1 MNSLDIQQQLADQ
14 RRGRYVRVSDVDR
27 RLLIETYKKGED
39 FIALAKKLNI
49 KRSTARSIL
58 RTYIDE
64 GRVSAKQRAGTR
76 LRFITEEE
84 AEMIREMKRRHPLIT
99 IGQIQ
104 MRLQRTSNRVL
115 SKASISRILT
125 NSIRLGKRAKRSV
138 DGDDDH
144 DGMNETMV
152 NGNDEFMQLSS
163 DENTGGAIFIDDTN
177 DDEDDD
183 DGMIEN
189 TSSLNNLDDFQRFML
204 RKTSVNGDDSMVN
217 ENLEQCDDNGYS
229 ITYPQL
235 GSEEDEDELSDE
247 NEIPTPVDL
256 RSEITSTPSVVN
268 GNTPLLHEN
277 GCWNLSTNQIKS
289 EPVCVFVNRNYD
301 ENSSDSEHLQE
312 QPLTIDEETNK
323 TPKNTLSTISNSQ
336 TAGYRR
342 GKSCPICGET
352 NFSRLSHHLTVT
364 HNLQRNEMLTLLA
377 YTDQNNNNNN
387 HPSIASVSGSSPT
400 NTPSIAMD
408 KSPQQTPISINTNN
422 QQITCPSS
430 PISES
435 DNQQLNQS
443 SLTTITTTTTT
454 TIPSIT
460 TTSSSPIDNQS
471 SNYLPVDGKKRL
483 LCPRCDTWV
492 LNLTDHLIK
501 KHHLISKQERLP
513 FLRLARNRYATP
525 SSTPNTITNGNDDK
539 LTANSF
545 LISPDHSSSN
555 INQTNEQQLHTQ
567 QSNLLQQAANRKYQ
581 NIVKKY
587 RKKFLGS
594 MQPPSSNHSA
604 TSSLS
609 NSNTPNNSIERST
622 PLSSYDHSLV
632 HSNLTLPLHEQSPTT
647 ATPGNHNL
655 LTMNSIQSLLT
666 NNSNNQCKQEKF
678 KFPTINDNFSTR
690 TFSAIKSSAS
700 NNNIKDQQQL
710 STHQKFE
717 QRLTVFRQQFAVT
730 LAMQNSL
737 MQQMELLQRSF
748 VCIEDE
754 WNDMKKQIMS

>member
-27 RLLIETYKKGED
+27 RLLIDTYKKGED

-76 LRFITEEE
+76 LRFITEDE

-138 DGDDDH
+138 DGEDDQ

-177 DDEDDD
+177 DDEEDD

-217 ENLEQCDDNGYS
+217 ENLEQCDDNGYP

-268 GNTPLLHEN
+268 GNTPMLNEN
-277 GCWNLSTNQIKS
+277 GCWNLSTNTVKS

-323 TPKNTLSTISNSQ
+323 TINNTLPTISNSH
-336 TAGYRR
+336 TSNYRR
-342 GKSCPICGET
+342 GKCCPICGEK
-352 NFSRLSHHLTVT
+352 NFSRLSHHLAVT
-364 HNLQRNEMLTLLA
+364 HNLQRHEMLTLLA
-377 YTDQNNNNNN
+377 YTDQNNNNN

-400 NTPSIAMD
+400 NTPSISMD

-435 DNQQLNQS
+435 DNHHQS
-443 SLTTITTTTTT
+443 ALTTTTTT
-454 TIPSIT
+454 TIT
-460 TTSSSPIDNQS
+460 ASSSPIDNQS

-525 SSTPNTITNGNDDK
+525 SSTPNTIINGNDDK
-539 LTANSF
+539 LTTNSF

-555 INQTNEQQLHTQ
+555 INQTNEHQTHSQ
-567 QSNLLQQAANRKYQ
+567 QSNILQQAANRKYQ
-581 NIVKKY
+581 NIVRKY

-594 MQPPSSNHSA
+594 MQPPPSLPSSNHLA

-609 NSNTPNNSIERST
+609 NSNLSSNNTINKSPS
-622 PLSSYDHSLV
+622 LSSYDHSLV
-632 HSNLTLPLHEQSPTT
+632 HSNLTLPIREQSPTT
-647 ATPGNHNL
+647 ATSGNHNL

-678 KFPTINDNFSTR
+678 KFSTINDNFPSR
-690 TFSAIKSSAS
+690 TFSAIKTSAS
-700 NNNIKDQQQL
+700 NNHIKDQQQL

>member
-27 RLLIETYKKGED
+27 RLLIDTYKKGED

-138 DGDDDH
+138 DGEDDQ
-144 DGMNETMV
+144 DGMNETMG
-152 NGNDEFMQLSS
+152 NGNDELMQLSS

-189 TSSLNNLDDFQRFML
+189 NTSLNNLDDFQRFML
-204 RKTSVNGDDSMVN
+204 RKTSVNGDESIVN
-217 ENLEQCDDNGYS
+217 DNLEQYDDNGYPT
-229 ITYPQL
+229 TYPQY

-247 NEIPTPVDL
+247 NETTTPVDL

-268 GNTPLLHEN
+268 GITPILNEN
-277 GCWNLSTNQIKS
+277 GCWNLSTNSIKS

-323 TPKNTLSTISNSQ
+323 NSNNTLSTISTPQSS
-336 TAGYRR
+336 GYRR
-342 GKSCPICGET
+342 GKICPICNER
-352 NFSRLSHHLTVT
+352 NFSRLSHHLAVT
-364 HNLQRNEMLTLLA
+364 HNLARQEILTLLA
-377 YTDQNNNNNN
+377 YTDQNNNNN
-387 HPSIASVSGSSPT
+387 SLIATVSGSSPT
-400 NTPSIAMD
+400 NTPSIALD

-430 PISES
+430 PINEL
-435 DNQQLNQS
+435 DNNHQT
-443 SLTTITTTTTT
+443 SLTT
-454 TIPSIT
+454 T
-460 TTSSSPIDNQS
+460 TTSSSTIDQQT
-471 SNYLPVDGKKRL
+471 SNYLPIDGKKRL

-525 SSTPNTITNGNDDK
+525 SSTPNTITNGNEEK
-539 LTANSF
+539 TTTNSF
-545 LISPDHSSSN
+545 LISPDHSSPST
-555 INQTNEQQLHTQ
+555 NQSNEQQQ
-567 QSNLLQQAANRKYQ
+567 QQTTLLQQAANRKYQ

-587 RKKFLGS
+587 RKKLLGTIQ
-594 MQPPSSNHSA
+594 QPSNLSA

-609 NSNTPNNSIERST
+609 NSHTPNNSIDKSS
-622 PLSSYDHSLV
+622 PLSSYDHS
-632 HSNLTLPLHEQSPTT
+632 NLPLPAHELTSTT
-647 ATPGNHNL
+647 AAANHNL
-655 LTMNSIQSLLT
+655 LTMNSIQSLL
-666 NNSNNQCKQEKF
+666 NNGTNNQCKQEKF
-678 KFPTINDNFSTR
+678 KFPTLNENFSTR
-690 TFSAIKSSAS
+690 TFSAIKTSGNN

-754 WNDMKKQIMS
+754 WNDMKKQIVS